1 MTLTLV
7 KDLQTELQHFEK
19 LLIEKE
25 KAVKYLKPDK
35 TDIKKTGS
43 LIKNN
48 SSDSKSISKCPFQL
62 ISHLDACADQESF
75 FRGGPTFF
83 FF

>member
-25 KAVKYLKPDK
+25 KAVKYLKPNK
-35 TDIKKTGS
+35 TDSKKTGS
-43 LIKNN
+43 LIKKEPNEN
-48 SSDSKSISKCPFQL
+48 KRTSK
-62 ISHLDACADQESF
+62 
-75 FRGGPTFF
+75 
-83 FF
+83 

>member
-35 TDIKKTGS
+35 TEIKKTGS
-43 LIKNN
+43 LIKND
-48 SSDSKSISKCPFQL
+48 SSDSKSISKCTFQL
-62 ISHLDACADQESF
+62 ISHLDACADPESF

-83 FF
+83 